1 MNSKLKLCFMG
12 SPEFSVPS
20 LKELLGS
27 GHDIPVVFTQEPR
40 RANRGKKIKK
50 QPVQEFAEKNGIK
63 VIFGNQLK
71 DNIKFLKSL
80 NLDMIIVVAF
90 GYILPKELIKLPKYG
105 CINLHASLLPRWRGA
120 APIQR
125 AIMSGDQNTGIT
137 IMLMDEGLDTG
148 DIISKITIAI
158 KDTQNND
165 DLTNLLSLRGAELLK
180 VSILKFANNIIKPT
194 PQTPE
199 GATYAKK
206 IFKEDEIIDWNRKAD
221 EILNQI
227 RALSPFPGAKCRI
240 KDENIKIIDAE
251 VIKNNV
257 KVNNGVIV
265 DTPIIV
271 KCSENSIK
279 INLLQR
285 PGKKIMSSKEV
296 LNGWKILKGYKMQ
309 VIN

>member
-20 LKELLGS
+20 LKELLES

-125 AIMSGDQNTGIT
+125 AIMAGDQNTGIT

-165 DLTNLLSLRGAELLK
+165 DLTNLLSLTSQE
-180 VSILKFANNIIKPT
+180 S
-194 PQTPE
+194 
-199 GATYAKK
+199 
-206 IFKEDEIIDWNRKAD
+206 
-221 EILNQI
+221 
-227 RALSPFPGAKCRI
+227 
-240 KDENIKIIDAE
+240 
-251 VIKNNV
+251 
-257 KVNNGVIV
+257 
-265 DTPIIV
+265 
-271 KCSENSIK
+271 
-279 INLLQR
+279 
-285 PGKKIMSSKEV
+285 
-296 LNGWKILKGYKMQ
+296 
-309 VIN
+309 

>member
-1 MNSKLKLCFMG
+1 MNNKLKLCFMG
-12 SPEFSVPS
+12 SPEFAVPS
-20 LKELLGS
+20 LKKLLES

-40 RANRGKKIKK
+40 RANRGKKIQK
-50 QPVQEFAEKNGIK
+50 QPIQEFAEKNGIK
-63 VIFGNQLK
+63 VIFGKQLK
-71 DNIKFLKSL
+71 DNIEFLKSL

-125 AIMSGDQNTGIT
+125 AIMAGDQNTGIS

-148 DIISKITIAI
+148 DVISKMTVAI
-158 KDTQNND
+158 KDRQNNG

-180 VSILKFANNIIKPT
+180 ESILKFANNIIKAT
-194 PQTPE
+194 PQISD

-206 IFKEDEIIDWNRKAD
+206 IFKEDEIIDWDRKAD

-227 RALSPFPGAKCRI
+227 RALSPIPGAKCRI

-257 KVNNGVIV
+257 KAKNGIIV
-265 DTPIIV
+265 DDPIIV
-271 KCSENSIK
+271 KCSENAIK
-279 INLLQR
+279 INILQR

-296 LNGWKILKGYKMQ
+296 LNGWKILKGDKMQ
-309 VIN
+309 NIS